1 MKLKCPNCKKTLK
14 VPRKFAGKQIK
25 CPSCNGPVQI
35 PATAAKKKD
44 TQKKQV
50 FDMAS
55 LGAIEAG
62 GEAVIRDRQEK
73 PMTLAEAQAQAA
85 AAAAAG
91 KGPSEPEDPRIR
103 TCPQCGQKARSEDI
117 YIDLICKHCGTPI
130 AGYEVVDKTNK
141 YTDGIAG
148 RMAKG
153 VSFYAG
159 FTGAL
164 GYPSRAVAAIL
175 LAVGIAILAIAV
187 PMLGILAFT
196 EAASLNPIAAEENAD
211 ASSWVGMFL
220 TAMFL
225 LEGVYF
231 GAVAY
236 YAAIDVIRA
245 TTSSNEQP
253 PDLTW
258 NIVNLGAALGGY
270 VALIAIYAV
279 IVMALAGGL
288 PTTPERFDQLSKSS
302 NLAILGI
309 LTFSVPMNM
318 IGLASSHA
326 MDGLNPI
333 RVARSIGRLF
343 GHYLF
348 LFLVVLIYL
357 GLNFGVMFAIMSWA
371 GPAIQLAAQEG
382 MDAGLVKV
390 LGGIGAWGVVV
401 GAGFYFAYCIGRVLG
416 LFCRTYREQIDFEM

>member
-14 VPRKFAGKQIK
+14 IPRKFAGKKIE
-25 CPSCNGPVQI
+25 CPGCQGSIRI
-35 PATAAKKKD
+35 PASAAK
-44 TQKKQV
+44 QKKEKAKQGL
-50 FDMAS
+50 DLAS
-55 LGAIEAG
+55 LGAIESG
-62 GEAVIRDRQEK
+62 GEAVIREHQDK
-73 PMTLAEAQAQAA
+73 PMTLAEAQAAA
-85 AAAAAG
+85 AAAEE
-91 KGPSEPEDPRIR
+91 GPSKPLDPRIR
-103 TCPQCGQKARSEDI
+103 TCPQCGQDARSEDI
-117 YIDLICKHCGTPI
+117 YIDMICKHCSTPI
-130 AGYEVVDKTNK
+130 PGYEMVDKSVK
-141 YTDGIAG
+141 YTDGIAD
-148 RMAKG
+148 RMATG

-164 GYPSRAVAAIL
+164 GYPSRAIAAIL
-175 LAVGIAILAIAV
+175 LAAGIAIVAIVV
-187 PMLGILAFT
+187 PMLAILAFT
-196 EAASLNPIAAEENAD
+196 SAASLNPISGEDVATSGA
-211 ASSWVGMFL
+211 WVGRFLMTMF
-220 TAMFL
+220 F
-225 LEGVYF
+225 LEGAYF

-236 YAAIDVIRA
+236 YAAIDAIRA
-245 TTSSNEQP
+245 TTAGNEQP

-270 VALIAIYAV
+270 AAMIALYAI

-288 PTTPERFDQLSKSS
+288 PTTQEHFDQLAQPL
-302 NLAILGI
+302 NLAVLGI
-309 LTFSVPMNM
+309 LTFGVPMNM

-326 MDGLNPI
+326 MDGLNPV

-348 LFLVVLIYL
+348 LFLIVLIYL

-371 GPAIQLAAQEG
+371 GPAIQDAAQKG
-382 MDAGLVKV
+382 MEAGLVRV

>member
-1 MKLKCPNCKKTLK
+1 
-14 VPRKFAGKQIK
+14 
-25 CPSCNGPVQI
+25 
-35 PATAAKKKD
+35 
-44 TQKKQV
+44 
-50 FDMAS
+50 

-62 GEAVIRDRQEK
+62 GEAVIRERPDRL
-73 PMTLAEAQAQAA
+73 MTLAEAQAASAA
-85 AAAAAG
+85 EE
-91 KGPSEPEDPRIR
+91 GPSKPQDPRIR
-103 TCPQCGQKARSEDI
+103 TCPQCGQIARSEDV
-117 YIDLICKHCGTPI
+117 YIDIICKHCGIPI
-130 AGYEVVDKTNK
+130 AGLELVDKSSK
-141 YTDGIAG
+141 YTDGLSG
-148 RMAKG
+148 RMATG

-159 FTGAL
+159 FTSAL
-164 GYPSRAVAAIL
+164 AYPSRAIAAIL
-175 LAVGIAILAIAV
+175 LAAGIAIAAIAV

-196 EAASLNPIAAEENAD
+196 SAASLNPISGEDVTTSAA
-211 ASSWVGMFL
+211 WVGVFL
-220 TAMFL
+220 TTMFL

-236 YAAIDVIRA
+236 YAAIDAIRA
-245 TTSSNEQP
+245 TTASNEQP
-253 PDLTW
+253 PNLTW

-270 VALIAIYAV
+270 AALIALYAV

-288 PTTPERFDQLSKSS
+288 PNTQERLDQLTQPV
-302 NLAILGI
+302 NLAVLAI

-326 MDGLNPI
+326 MDGLNPV

-348 LFLVVLIYL
+348 LFLIVLIYL

-371 GPAIQLAAQEG
+371 GPAIQKAAQEG
-382 MDAGLVKV
+382 MKAGLVNV

-416 LFCRTYREQIDFEM
+416 LFCRTYRSQIDFEM